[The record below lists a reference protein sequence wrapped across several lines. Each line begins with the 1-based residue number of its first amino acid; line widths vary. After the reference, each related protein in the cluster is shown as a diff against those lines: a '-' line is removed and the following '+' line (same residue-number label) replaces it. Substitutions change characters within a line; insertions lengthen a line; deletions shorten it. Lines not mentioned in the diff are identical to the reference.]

1 MYGYSVGYNI
11 TFFRYCLLLGC
22 KRLMCRQHQA
32 IRIVDQRIS
41 GNSCYFLISFAESSI
56 NNNYFPIAFDRTL
69 TIPLMHRNMS
79 IDDMAGFR
87 IQSKFPYHSIYYFFI
102 FKKMIIRTFC
112 FFVSFLIRN
121 KISFKCSHFIL
132 AK

>member
-1 MYGYSVGYNI
+1 MKPAARLRNSGLLVIPTTLGYDDRKV
-11 TFFRYCLLLGC
+11 
-22 KRLMCRQHQA
+22 M
-32 IRIVDQRIS
+32 IVWIW
-41 GNSCYFLISFAESSI
+41 
-56 NNNYFPIAFDRTL
+56 NYFPIAFDRTL

-87 IQSKFPYHSIYYFFI
+87 IQPKFPYHSIYYFFI